1 MQTLVPAIATAALLL
16 SSAAFAQ
23 SSTTPPA
30 SAPSMQAPTGG
41 LAPVQTPPVLSEAE
55 ARALIDAAVVSS
67 DAKNVGEVAA
77 VQRSSDGK
85 VVELQA
91 DVGGFLGLGQSRV
104 RLAPSQFTISNNRVL
119 LTLTAQQVSELPK
132 IEK

>member
-1 MQTLVPAIATAALLL
+1 MQMLVPAIATAALLL

-23 SSTTPPA
+23 SSATPPA
-30 SAPSMQAPTGG
+30 SAPSMQAPTGR

-67 DAKNVGEVAA
+67 DAKSVGEVAA
-77 VQRSSDGK
+77 IQRSSDGK
-85 VVELQA
+85 VVELHA

-104 RLAPSQFTISNNRVL
+104 RLAPSQSISNNRVL